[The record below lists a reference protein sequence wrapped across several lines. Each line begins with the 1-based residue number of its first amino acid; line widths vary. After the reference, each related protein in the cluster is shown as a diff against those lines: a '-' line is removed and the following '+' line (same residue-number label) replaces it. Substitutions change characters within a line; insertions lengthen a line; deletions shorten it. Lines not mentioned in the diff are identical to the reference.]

1 VLNSKDPHSLNN
13 LVDALLCKNSS
24 FMERS
29 QHISLVFLSALYRR
43 VQRLCVCNPNRLLK
57 SDLVPAQSEILLKR
71 VKAKKINKKNS
82 KQDRACSYA
91 KLQLIVS

>member
-1 VLNSKDPHSLNN
+1 MLNSKDPHSLNN

-71 VKAKKINKKNS
+71 VKAKKNQQNN
-82 KQDRACSYA
+82 QQTRQGMF
-91 KLQLIVS
+91 LH